1 MRQEA
6 GNTMRK
12 TLVAAAL
19 AAFVLGAAMAAPRLP
34 ALLDEKGLVALLADR
49 DMKVLLLDVRTAEEY
64 AAGHIPGA
72 TLFPYDELAA
82 KFREPD
88 KGRPIVVY
96 CRTGRRSAIARETLL
111 AMGYTNVSDFGA
123 YTKWSGKLATN

>member
-1 MRQEA
+1 
-6 GNTMRK
+6 MRK
-12 TLVAAAL
+12 AIITAAVAAL
-19 AAFVLGAAMAAPRLP
+19 VLGAALAAPRLP
-34 ALLDEKGLVALLADR
+34 ALLDEKGLVALLAD
-49 DMKVLLLDVRTAEEY
+49 KGANALLLDVRTAEEY

-72 TLFPYDELAA
+72 VLFPYDELAGR
-82 KFREPD
+82 FREPD

-96 CRTGRRSAIARETLL
+96 CRTGRRSAIARETLM